1 MDLLKWVQRRA
12 TKMIRGMEHHSYEE
26 RLGVGVLQPGEE
38 RAPRRPYCGLSVL
51 VKGLSERWGQTF

>member
-1 MDLLKWVQRRA
+1 
-12 TKMIRGMEHHSYEE
+12 MIRGMEHHSYEE